1 MDPCQGLSRSW
12 SPSLDASNRIPREE
26 PDTTAFARGWA
37 PGDGANPMKT
47 TALAPQPAPSI
58 SLSTPGLVVD
68 LDVFEAN
75 VAAMA
80 AFFVGTGKTLR
91 PHVKTHR
98 TPELARRQLG
108 GSAVGLT
115 CATVGEAEAMVAAG
129 MDDVLVANE
138 VVDPRKIARLVAL
151 ADRARIGVVVDD
163 PEPVAALSREAARAG
178 ATIDVLIDV
187 DILLHRC
194 GIASAEEAVRL
205 AEAIDRAP
213 GLRLNGIMGYEG
225 RIRRTDE
232 DRTGKIV
239 RAYATLAEVRMALI
253 EAGFPVEVV
262 SAAGTSTLAEALADP
277 IITEIQ
283 AGVYAL
289 MEPTRIEPGL
299 PFRCAVAIRGTV
311 ISRHPGRIVL
321 DVGRRVVG
329 MEYGPPVPIG
339 FAATHIAISDEHAT
353 IEMPDPLPSLGSE
366 LDLVPGQ
373 IRTTFNLHDH
383 VWVGRGDWL
392 VDRWPISARGSSQ

>member
-1 MDPCQGLSRSW
+1 MGTIAIASR
-12 SPSLDASNRIPREE
+12 R
-26 PDTTAFARGWA
+26 A
-37 PGDGANPMKT
+37 PVT
-47 TALAPQPAPSI
+47 
-58 SLSTPGLVVD
+58 SLSTPALVVD

-80 AFFVGTGKTLR
+80 SLLRGTGKTIR

-108 GSAVGLT
+108 GSAVGIT

-129 MDDVLVANE
+129 MVDVLIANE
-138 VVDPRKIARLVAL
+138 VVDPLKIARLVAL
-151 ADRARIGVVVDD
+151 GQRARIAVAADD
-163 PEPVAALSREAARAG
+163 PEPVAALSIEAARVG

-194 GIASAEEAVRL
+194 GVASAADAVRL

-213 GLRLNGIMGYEG
+213 GLRLRGIMGYEG
-225 RIRRTDE
+225 RVRLSDE
-232 DRTGKIV
+232 DRAHKV
-239 RAYATLAEVRMALI
+239 ARAYATLADVRMALLD
-253 EAGFPVEVV
+253 AGFLVEVV
-262 SAAGTSTLAEALADP
+262 SAAGTSTLPEALADP
-277 IITEIQ
+277 LITEVQ

-289 MEPTRIEPGL
+289 MEPELLDLGL
-299 PFRCAVAIRGTV
+299 PFRCAAAIRGTV

-321 DVGRRVVG
+321 DLGRRVVG
-329 MEYGPPVPIG
+329 VEYGPPVPAG
-339 FAATHIAISDEHAT
+339 FVATRIAISDEHAT
-353 IEMPDPLPSLGSE
+353 IEMADPLPLLGSQ

-383 VWVGRGDWL
+383 VWVSRGQRL
-392 VDRWPISARGSSQ
+392 IDRWPITARGSSQ